1 MACKRKTDLVPTIV
15 VSKSSQAMVRNK
27 SPSSLGGAIPKGS
40 KLCVSNDTKLSQFAS
55 QREQT
60 CAVSHETITP
70 HKATVNEIA
79 YSPRRL
85 QNSRNSSNLYGRK
98 LRTKSLGRQ
107 ISNNET
113 ASDENASRA
122 NPEIVG
128 SKPGRVRHRSATLKV
143 SNLGNK
149 PISPGVSTINPEKV
163 WSKFQSNSDISKSDR
178 LQRLKVSRTYRTGTL
193 MGGTLSEF
201 PTGKGLYF
209 SVLSSVP
216 IRCFVQCF
224 NV

>member
-1 MACKRKTDLVPTIV
+1 M
-15 VSKSSQAMVRNK
+15 S
-27 SPSSLGGAIPKGS
+27 
-40 KLCVSNDTKLSQFAS
+40 
-55 QREQT
+55 
-60 CAVSHETITP
+60 
-70 HKATVNEIA
+70 HKATVNKIA

-113 ASDENASRA
+113 ASSDENASRA
-122 NPEIVG
+122 NPEIVV
-128 SKPGRVRHRSATLKV
+128 SKPGRVRHRSATVKV
-143 SNLGNK
+143 SNLGSK
-149 PISPGVSTINPEKV
+149 PISPGVSIINSEKV

-178 LQRLKVSRTYRTGTL
+178 LQRLKVSRTYRTGTTT
-193 MGGTLSEF
+193 GGNLPEF

-209 SVLSSVP
+209 SVLLSVP
-216 IRCFVQCF
+216 IRCFMQCF